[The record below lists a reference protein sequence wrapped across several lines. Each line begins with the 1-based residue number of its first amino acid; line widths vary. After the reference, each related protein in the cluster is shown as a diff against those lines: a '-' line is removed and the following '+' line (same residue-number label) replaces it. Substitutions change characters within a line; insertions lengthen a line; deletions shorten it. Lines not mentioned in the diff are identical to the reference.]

1 MFGGGQGPSA
11 SLLPILRP
19 TGSPQRK
26 GLPQRC
32 GLPRPRPLAHVD
44 IHGLGGGAFCG
55 QTLPSAL
62 LPGRTVVPEDSPA
75 GGIGPRGI
83 HSPVSIDD
91 GPAPRTSK
99 CWRWQI
105 RTREAVLSSSPLTSL
120 LAGNPH
126 TPQTCTLPHAPVASL
141 LPPPGKEREGSPD
154 FTGGLFPVLNG
165 GVPGRTN

>member
-11 SLLPILRP
+11 GLLPILRP

-105 RTREAVLSSSPLTSL
+105 RTHEAVLSSSPLTSL

-126 TPQTCTLPHAPVASL
+126 TTPTCTLPHAPVASL

>member
-1 MFGGGQGPSA
+1 MFGDGQGASA
-11 SLLPILRP
+11 SFLPILRP
-19 TGSPQRK
+19 TASPQRK
-26 GLPQRC
+26 GLPQWC
-32 GLPRPRPLAHVD
+32 SLKPRPLAHVD

-105 RTREAVLSSSPLTSL
+105 RTCEVILSSPPLTSL

-126 TPQTCTLPHAPVASL
+126 IPPTCTHPHAPVASS